1 MEVKANPIL
10 FKTVTC
16 LIHNGTFFIP
26 YLNIHE
32 EDIVVFLSEE
42 VINFD
47 NFLLC
52 VGCINL
58 YTYSNALIYNAQFP
72 TKKREH
78 EKKTL
83 LILKLPLKFQFKA
96 KNFLKTPWMQ
106 NKPSAEVK
114 TWKFISN
121 VSWNFEEW
129 VEKFV
134 DTFLK
139 QKLWATSS
147 VTQTDPFL
155 LFLNSVLFKTM

>member
-16 LIHNGTFFIP
+16 LIYFLIP

-72 TKKREH
+72 TKI
-78 EKKTL
+78 TS
-83 LILKLPLKFQFKA
+83 FFKMTRA
-96 KNFLKTPWMQ
+96 
-106 NKPSAEVK
+106 
-114 TWKFISN
+114 
-121 VSWNFEEW
+121 
-129 VEKFV
+129 
-134 DTFLK
+134 
-139 QKLWATSS
+139 
-147 VTQTDPFL
+147 
-155 LFLNSVLFKTM
+155 

>member
-10 FKTVTC
+10 FKKVTC
-16 LIHNGTFFIP
+16 LINNGTFFIP

-96 KNFLKTPWMQ
+96 KNFLKTP
-106 NKPSAEVK
+106 
-114 TWKFISN
+114 
-121 VSWNFEEW
+121 
-129 VEKFV
+129 
-134 DTFLK
+134 
-139 QKLWATSS
+139 
-147 VTQTDPFL
+147 
-155 LFLNSVLFKTM
+155 